1 MKFTKVQ
8 LESKVEQQYTI
19 FRLFTKPAP
28 PTFPLYPHQKKA
40 SKSIVLAIDL
50 PKEQILDCL
59 FK

>member
-28 PTFPLYPHQKKA
+28 PTFPLYPHQIKA
-40 SKSIVLAIDL
+40 LKSKV
-50 PKEQILDCL
+50 PGH
-59 FK
+59 